1 MTLPDSAS
9 APETVRRLQQQLL
22 SWLVN
27 DAYPIWSTAGWDGN
41 TGIFAERLDQ
51 AGASLPEPRR
61 ARVPPRQI
69 YAFAHAQSLGWT
81 GDGGTIARLGLA
93 TFLERYRRPDG
104 LFRALVAPDGARL
117 DDTAWLYDQAFALLA
132 FAAMHGLTRDAEA
145 EADRLHQALIRHL
158 KRSGDG
164 FDSGLPERLPL
175 LANPHMHL
183 FEACLAWL
191 DLSEAEPWRGL
202 ADEIGML
209 ALAKLIDPDS
219 GALRETFDASW
230 APAEAL
236 AGRIIEPGHQF
247 EWAWLLL
254 RWGSTNAALRLIEIG
269 ENAGTRD
276 GVTVNAL
283 LDDLSMHDPAA
294 RLWPQTERLKAS
306 ALAASLTG
314 ETRYWDAT
322 ASAAATLLRYLDTPV
337 RGLWH
342 DRMEADGRFV
352 DAPAPA
358 SNFYHI
364 VAAILALTEAV
375 NGPIKNNR
383 TGGSA

>member
-1 MTLPDSAS
+1 MTVPDHAS
-9 APETVRRLQQQLL
+9 APEAVRRLQERLL
-22 SWLVN
+22 RWLLD
-27 DAYPIWSTAGWDGN
+27 DAYPLWSTAGWDGRS
-41 TGIFAERLDQ
+41 GIFAERLDQ
-51 AGASLPEPRR
+51 AGASPPEPRR

-69 YAFAHAQSLGWT
+69 YAFAKARSLGWT
-81 GDGGTIARLGLA
+81 GDGDAIAKLGLA

-104 LFRALVAPDGARL
+104 LFRTLVAPDGATL
-117 DDTAWLYDQAFALLA
+117 DDAATLYDQAFALLA
-132 FAAMHGLTRDAEA
+132 FAAVHGLTPHAGA
-145 EADRLHQALIRHL
+145 EADRLHQALMRHL
-158 KRSGDG
+158 KRPGDG

-191 DLSEAEPWRGL
+191 DLGEAEPWQGL
-202 ADEIGML
+202 ADEIGLL
-209 ALAKLIDPDS
+209 ALMTLIDPDS
-219 GALRETFDASW
+219 GALLETFDANW
-230 APAEAL
+230 TPEAGL
-236 AGRIIEPGHQF
+236 AGRVVEPGHQF

-254 RWGSTNAALRLIEIG
+254 RWGTTNAALRLIQIG
-269 ENAGTRD
+269 EAAGTRD

-283 LDDLSMHDPAA
+283 LNDLSVHDGAA

-342 DRMEADGRFV
+342 DRMDADGHFI

-358 SNFYHI
+358 SSFYHI
-364 VAAILALTEAV
+364 VAAIVALTEAV

>member
-1 MTLPDSAS
+1 MPDPAS
-9 APETVRRLQQQLL
+9 APDTVRRLQQQLL
-22 SWLVN
+22 SWLLD
-27 DAYPIWSTAGWDGN
+27 DAYPLWSTAGWDGR

-69 YAFAHAQSLGWT
+69 YAFAQAQSLGWT
-81 GDGGTIARLGLA
+81 GDGGAIAKLGLA

-104 LFRALVAPDGARL
+104 LFRTLVAPDGTVL
-117 DDTAWLYDQAFALLA
+117 DDTAWLYDQAFVLLA
-132 FAAMHGLTRDAEA
+132 FAAMRDAGV

-158 KRSGDG
+158 KRPGDG
-164 FDSGLPERLPL
+164 FDSGLPGRLPL

-183 FEACLAWL
+183 FESCLAWL
-191 DLSEAEPWRGL
+191 DLGEAEPWRSL
-202 ADEIGML
+202 ADDIGML
-209 ALAKLIDPDS
+209 ALTKLINPDS
-219 GALRETFDASW
+219 GALRETFDAHW
-230 APAEAL
+230 APEAGL
-236 AGRIIEPGHQF
+236 AGRIVEPGHQF

-254 RWGSTNAALRLIEIG
+254 RWGTTNAALGLIEIG
-269 ENAGTRD
+269 EAAGTRD

-283 LDDLSMHDPAA
+283 LDDLSIHDAAA

-306 ALAASLTG
+306 ALAASITG
-314 ETRYWDAT
+314 EARYWDAA
-322 ASAAATLLRYLDTPV
+322 ASAATTLLRYLDTPV

-342 DRMEADGRFV
+342 DRMNADGNFIE
-352 DAPAPA
+352 APAPA

-364 VAAILALTEAV
+364 VAAIVALTEAV
-375 NGPIKNNR
+375 NGPSKNNQ